1 MLKRVLS
8 METVKDG
15 GKESTYVVT
24 KYMDESMSIKI
35 YKKNPITQ
43 MEEYLKTIQVAA
55 KRVSVVNH
63 H

>member
-1 MLKRVLS
+1 

-35 YKKNPITQ
+35 YKKNPVTQ
-43 MEEYLKTIQVAA
+43 IEEYLKTIQVAA